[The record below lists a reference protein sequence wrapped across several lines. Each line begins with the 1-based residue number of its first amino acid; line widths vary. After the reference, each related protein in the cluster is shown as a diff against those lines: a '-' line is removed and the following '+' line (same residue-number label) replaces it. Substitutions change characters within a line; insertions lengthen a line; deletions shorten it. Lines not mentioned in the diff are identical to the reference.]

1 LVSCV
6 SASVRSVSGVWI
18 ASKAK
23 RGVAA
28 RRQTPFSSSHICD
41 ADVTQL
47 PLFNVTI
54 STGMEAQVH
63 ETGIMGKQP
72 AISRDKQFIGLDEVS
87 SVVAELRG
95 WVDPFVLASWV
106 GKEAEG
112 LGPLTRFAAAVD
124 ERPECDPGV
133 ILSVLAYSYSLG
145 VFSSEEIVRNCRTNP
160 ALSTLAGG
168 KFLFRQ
174 ELTRF
179 RRRHRALLTELV
191 ARIFIRAVSEWFGL
205 DVGKIAPY
213 LDTHLRRLAIE
224 KLDIARHLDAIDE

>member
-1 LVSCV
+1 M
-6 SASVRSVSGVWI
+6 
-18 ASKAK
+18 
-23 RGVAA
+23 
-28 RRQTPFSSSHICD
+28 T
-41 ADVTQL
+41 
-47 PLFNVTI
+47 
-54 STGMEAQVH
+54 TGMEAQVH

-72 AISRDKQFIGLDEVS
+72 AISRDNQFIGLDEVS
-87 SVVAELRG
+87 RVVAELRG

-112 LGPLTRFAAAVD
+112 LSPLTRFAAAVD
-124 ERPECDPGV
+124 EKSECDPGV
-133 ILSVLAYSYSLG
+133 ILSVLAYSYTLG
-145 VFSSEEIVRNCRTNP
+145 VFSSEEIVRNCRTNS
-160 ALSTLAGG
+160 ALGALAGG

-205 DVGKIAPY
+205 EVGKIAPY

-224 KLDIARHLDAIDE
+224 RLDIARHLDAIDE